1 MEPVAGTRRDFIVGG
16 TAVAVPLPAARDG
29 GFAPAASARLLAG
42 KNAVIYGAAGAM
54 GGAVAR
60 QFAREGAAVFL
71 AGRTLEKVEA
81 VAAEINAAGGHAD
94 AAEVDALDRA
104 SVEKH
109 LGGVVRKHGG
119 IDVSFNLIGLGGR
132 QGDSLTDLSVDDFT
146 EAIFTAMRTHYFTAT
161 AAARYM
167 SLRRSGVL
175 LALTAQVARKPY
187 VASGGFGVACAAI
200 EALWRQL
207 AIELGPAGI
216 RLVTLRSSGSP
227 DAPGVRDAVAGHAR
241 AAGVT
246 REAFEARIAE
256 KTMLRR
262 MPLMAEI
269 ANAAVLAASDRASA
283 LTAAVMNLTCGEIA
297 D

>member
-1 MEPVAGTRRDFIVGG
+1 MESAATRREFLAAG
-16 TAVAVPLPAARDG
+16 ASAAVPLATARSTGPGPAG
-29 GFAPAASARLLAG
+29 NSGLLAG

-60 QFAREGAAVFL
+60 AFAREGATVFA
-71 AGRTLEKVEA
+71 AGRTRETVEA
-81 VAAEINAAGGHAD
+81 LAGEINGAGGRAF
-94 AAEVDALDRA
+94 AARVDALDRA

-109 LGGVVRKHGG
+109 LADLVRQHGAVD
-119 IDVSFNLIGLGGR
+119 ISFNLIGLGGR
-132 QGDSLTDLSVDDFT
+132 QGDPLTAMNVDTFS
-146 EAIFTAMRTHYFTAT
+146 EAITTAMRTHYLTAT
-161 AAARYM
+161 GAARHM
-167 SLRRSGVL
+167 KRSGVI

-187 VASGGFGVACAAI
+187 TASGGFGVACAAI
-200 EALWRQL
+200 EGLWRQL

-227 DAPGVRDAVAGHAR
+227 DAPGVRDAVAEHAR
-241 AAGVT
+241 SAGVS

-256 KTMLRR
+256 KTMLKR

-269 ANAAVLAASDRASA
+269 ANTAVLVASDRASA
-283 LTAAVMNLTCGEIA
+283 LTAAVINATCGEIA